1 MTERGGLLL
10 LTLLA
15 AGCATPRELAAQL
28 QNAASSHGFPGVT
41 RCWDQTH
48 EALGLR
54 GAYDVTTDFEVGPDG
69 TVRKA
74 LVDEVIDATT
84 REPAVGPDVA
94 SLRSCIE
101 AALEGSTLS
110 GFSPGRSV
118 AVSGYRF
125 ALRDAEGG
133 LGDRAGDEPI
143 LVGPRDD
150 RCRGLYAYDPPRD
163 APALDRALEEAQSE
177 ADGADG
183 NDRKARALQRAYDVS
198 LELVARLELE
208 LARSDRPEE
217 SRDKIRGEV
226 LRVKKRRDELAAQI
240 GCLAP

>member
-1 MTERGGLLL
+1 MIERGGLVLL
-10 LTLLA
+10 VLT

-48 EALGLR
+48 EALGLQ
-54 GAYDVTTDFEVGPDG
+54 GAFDVTTDFEVGSDG
-69 TVRKA
+69 KVRKA
-74 LVDEVIDATT
+74 LVDEVLNATNS
-84 REPAVGPDVA
+84 EPAVGPEVDA
-94 SLRSCIE
+94 LRSCIE
-101 AALEGSTLS
+101 SALEGSTLA
-110 GFSPGRSV
+110 GFSPGRPV

-133 LGDRAGDEPI
+133 LGDRAGDAPI

-163 APALDRALEEAQSE
+163 APALDRALEEAQTE
-177 ADGADG
+177 ADEVDG
-183 NDRKARALQRAYDVS
+183 KDRRARALQRAYDVS
-198 LELVARLELE
+198 VELVARLEIE

-226 LRVKKRRDELAAQI
+226 LRVKKDRDALAAQI
-240 GCLAP
+240 GCR